1 MHHRVPHPLRRA
13 ALPLAGL
20 LLAVGPLTACH
31 STDDDNAPTSPPRST
46 AAPSATPSATSDQ
59 QSSPTAAEGT
69 VPDLT
74 GLTVAEARNQL
85 ADLDYGMAFT
95 DDSTIGDD
103 SLKVTAQSPAPGT
116 QAKAGT
122 TVTITVPDH

>member
-13 ALPLAGL
+13 ALPVAGL
-20 LLAVGPLTACH
+20 LLAIGPLTACH
-31 STDDDNAPTSPPRST
+31 STDDDNSPSSTPQST
-46 AAPSATPSATSDQ
+46 AAPSPTSDKQ
-59 QSSPTAAEGT
+59 PSPTAAQGT

-74 GLTVAEARNQL
+74 GQTVADARNQL

-103 SLKVTAQSPAPGT
+103 SLEVTAQSPAPGT
-116 QAKAGT
+116 RAKAGT
-122 TVTITVPDH
+122 TVTITVPGN

>member
-1 MHHRVPHPLRRA
+1 MRHHVPRPLRRA
-13 ALPLAGL
+13 ALPFACL
-20 LLAVGPLTACH
+20 LLAIGPLTACND
-31 STDDDNAPTSPPRST
+31 TDDDNAPTSPPQST
-46 AAPSATPSATSDQ
+46 SAPSPTSDKQ
-59 QSSPTAAEGT
+59 PSPTAAQGT
-69 VPDLT
+69 VPDLV
-74 GLTVAEARNQL
+74 GQTVADARSQL

-103 SLKVTAQSPAPGT
+103 SLTVTAQSPAAGT

>member
-1 MHHRVPHPLRRA
+1 MHHLVPRPLRRA

-31 STDDDNAPTSPPRST
+31 STDDDNNPPSPTQATASPSPTSDKQ
-46 AAPSATPSATSDQ
+46 AG
-59 QSSPTAAEGT
+59 PTAAQGT

-74 GLTVAEARNQL
+74 GHTVADARNQL
-85 ADLDYGMAFT
+85 ADLNYGMAFT

-103 SLKVTAQSPAPGT
+103 SLTVTAQSPAPGT
-116 QAKAGT
+116 RAKAGT